1 MRRASAAAALAM
13 VMALCLS
20 GCSSSHG
27 ISVSARFSD
36 VGDLAPSAP
45 VMMADIRIGKV
56 TGIKLDGDQAL
67 VTMSIDPKAQVP
79 AGVIARV
86 RRTSLL
92 GERVV
97 DLQVP
102 AGLATNAPL
111 LRDGSFIR
119 QTEIRPDLEDLVQ
132 SGNAVLAPISGSE
145 VATLVDEGYKGFA
158 NNGDELRS
166 LLDSFQTI
174 VHGYAGHTE
183 EIQAVIGSLNQLNG
197 TLASQARAQG
207 LSVANTAQALNV
219 LNAESG
225 RLQKAIKALA
235 RLSVGARGILDAH
248 VDEMS
253 DFFAQMRTILG
264 VLKSEEGDIE
274 GFLRYAP
281 LHNRNTQLVEF
292 DQFNQVLQ
300 DFVICGFNDDP
311 NDPAR
316 SCHQ

>member
-1 MRRASAAAALAM
+1 M
-13 VMALCLS
+13 
-20 GCSSSHG
+20 
-27 ISVSARFSD
+27 
-36 VGDLAPSAP
+36 
-45 VMMADIRIGKV
+45 
-56 TGIKLDGDQAL
+56 
-67 VTMSIDPKAQVP
+67 
-79 AGVIARV
+79 
-86 RRTSLL
+86 
-92 GERVV
+92 

-111 LRDGSFIR
+111 LRDGAFIR

-253 DFFAQMRTILG
+253 GFFAQMRTILG

-300 DFVICGFNDDP
+300 DFVICGFNDNP